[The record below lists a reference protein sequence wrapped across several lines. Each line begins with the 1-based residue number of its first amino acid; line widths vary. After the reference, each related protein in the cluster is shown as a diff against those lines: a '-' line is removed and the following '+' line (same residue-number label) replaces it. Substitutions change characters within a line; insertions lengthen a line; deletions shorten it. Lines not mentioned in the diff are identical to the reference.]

1 MNGKKKRTVSKTA
14 VAPKKSN
21 SSDVLGEATFHFVI
35 SPHYRVIRV
44 SGALGGVTPQND
56 VVVTLYN
63 ERYPIPESVTHD
75 VSQTGLVSEPKREVV
90 KKGMTREVEA
100 VLSLNPEIA
109 KSLGIWL
116 LKQAEVAEGYQQ
128 EINRIKASQINKEV

>member
-14 VAPKKSN
+14 VAPNKSN
-21 SSDVLGEATFHFVI
+21 SSDVLGEVTFHFMK

-56 VVVTLYN
+56 VMVTLYN
-63 ERYPIPESVTHD
+63 ERHPIPESVTHD
-75 VSQTGLVSEPKREVV
+75 VSQSGLKSEPKRQVG
-90 KKGMTREVEA
+90 KKGMIREVEA
-100 VLSLNPEIA
+100 VLSLDPEVA
-109 KSLGIWL
+109 KSLGVWL

-128 EINRIKASQINKEV
+128 EVNKIKANQINKEV